1 MAHHTTGHKNGT
13 RQVKSSMRCVLY
25 MVLALSLRRRNLA
38 RRALRTGTSN
48 PNTPR
53 SSRLRYGH
61 TEVRA
66 VRSRMRSRLSSL
78 IQILP
83 FRRAWSITY
92 M

>member
-1 MAHHTTGHKNGT
+1 MAHQTSGQTRGT
-13 RQVKSSMRCVLY
+13 RQMKSSMRCVLY
-25 MVLALSLRRRNLA
+25 MLLAFSLRRRNLA

-66 VRSRMRSRLSSL
+66 FRSRMRARLSSL